1 MSSTGNPKDSMKS
14 TWRQG
19 DRANWTTYHWV
30 IELFQAHPIDL
41 DKPIPKHAKDEKV
54 PYLPQLPQHIWVLFH
69 ASIAL
74 VMHQGYLA
82 ALSLVGIR
90 SLHPVAIFLH
100 YFAIFNLVV
109 VREVHIL
116 RRLSHKH
123 GFLDGDEHDRDGVPD
138 VGVAKVVLSIFK
150 TVGSRLVL
158 ATYLTYDRSVSP
170 ADGLLTWGNLVRLP
184 LQIGLYGMAI
194 DLFFYI
200 YHRAAHEVPFL
211 WKYHRTHHLTKH
223 PNPLLS
229 AYADH
234 EQEVIE
240 MVIVPLLAH
249 LTLVMLGVPMGFY
262 QWYICQQYV
271 TYLEVWGHSGLR
283 IYTSAPTPFF
293 PILRMLKA
301 EITIEDHD
309 LHHRYGWRKSS
320 NYGKHSM
327 FWDRLFGSKR
337 ERIEVLDEKIDYV
350 NTAHMPI
357 F

>member
-19 DRANWTTYHWV
+19 DRANWTPYHWV

-41 DKPIPKHAKDEKV
+41 DKPIPKHSKEDKV

-74 VMHQGYLA
+74 IIHQA
-82 ALSLVGIR
+82 FLSITGFR
-90 SLHPVAIFLH
+90 SLHPVVVFFH
-100 YFAIFNLVV
+100 YFAVFNLVV
-109 VREVHIL
+109 VREVQIL
-116 RRLSHKH
+116 RRLSHLY

-138 VGVAKVVLSIFK
+138 VGVSRVVLSIFK
-150 TVGSRLVL
+150 TTGSRLIL
-158 ATYLTYDRSVSP
+158 AIFLTYDRNFSP
-170 ADGLLTWGNLVRLP
+170 LDVLGSWKTWARLP
-184 LQIGLYGMAI
+184 LEVGLYGIAI
-194 DLFFYI
+194 DFFFYW

-240 MVIVPLLAH
+240 MVGVPLLAYM
-249 LTLVMLGVPMGFY
+249 TLRFVGLPMSFY
-262 QWYICQQYV
+262 EWYICHQYV
-271 TYLEVWGHSGLR
+271 VYLEVWGHSGIR
-283 IYTSAPTPFF
+283 VYTSAPTPFF
-293 PILRMLKA
+293 WLLRKFRA
-301 EITIEDHD
+301 DITIEDHD
-309 LHHRYGWRKSS
+309 LHHPYGWRKSN

-327 FWDRLFGSKR
+327 LWDRVFGSKR
-337 ERIEVLDEKIDYV
+337 ERIEVLEEKIDYV
-350 NTAHMPI
+350 NTAYMPI
-357 F
+357 L